1 MNIVAEKEKLPFR
14 VENLKNKLKGMNGDP
29 LTEVQSRD
37 MIKMIG
43 ESHVDLW
50 NEFLEMK
57 ALLKTIANIG
67 VGIIMTVSAGLI
79 LWFLTA
85 VLPNIT

>member
-1 MNIVAEKEKLPFR
+1 MAEKEKLPFR